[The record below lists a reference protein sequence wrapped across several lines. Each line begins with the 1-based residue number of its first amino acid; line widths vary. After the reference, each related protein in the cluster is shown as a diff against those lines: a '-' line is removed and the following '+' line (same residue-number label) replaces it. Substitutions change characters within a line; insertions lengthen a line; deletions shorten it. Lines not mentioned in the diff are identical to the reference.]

1 MRITNRHHLP
11 AAIVQAVSNDPYPH
25 GKTGDISATSLIS
38 PPQLVALKRQF
49 ADQLEEDAAD
59 RIWALFGHS
68 IHTILERADLDGL
81 HEIRL
86 FAHVNGWDISGQA
99 DRLAPAGQHPKARII
114 EDYKTTSVWSVIDG
128 PKSEW
133 VNQLYV
139 LQWLA
144 EQNGYQIP
152 GMRIIALLRDWS
164 RSKSLAGNYPLAPVI
179 QFGIHPMD
187 SKDLGAWI
195 DERVAAHR
203 LCQQAMVTGSPL
215 TPCTPAERWER
226 PAVYAVKVPG
236 RKSALRLWDSPSA
249 AQDHATATKGAYVEH
264 RPGEAVRCAGYCPV
278 ASFCQQRQAELSADL
293 ALAA

>member
-25 GKTGDISATSLIS
+25 GQSGDISATSLIA

-49 ADQLEEDAAD
+49 ADALEEDAAD
-59 RIWALFGHS
+59 RIWALFGQS
-68 IHTILERADLDGL
+68 IHAILERADLDGL

-86 FAHVNGWDISGQA
+86 FAQSNGWAISGQV
-99 DRLAPAGQHPKARII
+99 DRLATAGQDPKARII

-128 PKSEW
+128 PKPEW
-133 VNQLYV
+133 VDQLYV

-152 GMRIIALLRDWS
+152 GLRIIALLRDWS
-164 RSKSLAGNYPLAPVI
+164 RAKALAGNYPASPVI
-179 QFGIHPMD
+179 QFEIRPLASD
-187 SKDLGAWI
+187 DLGTWI
-195 DERVAAHR
+195 AARVAAHR
-203 LCQQAMVTGSPL
+203 ACQAALATGATL

-236 RKSALRLWDSPSA
+236 RKSALRLWDNPA
-249 AQDHATATKGAYVEH
+249 AARDHATATKGAYVEH

-278 ASFCQQRQAELSADL
+278 AGFCQQRQAELAADL

>member
-25 GKTGDISATSLIS
+25 GKTGDISATSLIA
-38 PPQLVALKRQF
+38 PPQLVALQRQF

-59 RIWALFGHS
+59 RIWSLFGQS

-86 FAHVNGWDISGQA
+86 FAHTQGWDISGQA
-99 DRLAPAGQHPKARII
+99 DRLAPAGRHHQARII
-114 EDYKTTSVWSVIDG
+114 EDYKTTSVWAAIEG
-128 PKSEW
+128 PKPEW
-133 VNQLYV
+133 VSQLYV

-144 EQNGYQIP
+144 EQNGYQVP
-152 GMRIIALLRDWS
+152 GLRLIALLRDWS
-164 RSKSLAGNYPLAPVI
+164 RSKALAGHYPASPVI
-179 QFGIHPMD
+179 QFEIQPLA
-187 SKDLGAWI
+187 SADLGTWI
-195 DERVAAHR
+195 AARVAAHR
-203 LCQQAMVTGSPL
+203 ACQQALLTGSAL

-236 RKSALRLWDSPSA
+236 RKSALRLWDSPAA
-249 AQDHATATKGAYVEH
+249 AQAHALETQGAYVEH
-264 RPGEAVRCAGYCPV
+264 RPGEAVRCASYCPV
-278 ASFCQQRQAELSADL
+278 ARFCRQRQAELAADL